1 MSPAIVTLTAM
12 QAMAVEIIIKQ
23 ALDGLARFEMI
34 KNYSDEQCQ
43 ILIDHAVETKDSLD
57 ARMARH

>member
-1 MSPAIVTLTAM
+1 MAVITLTAM
-12 QAMAVEIIIKQ
+12 HAMAIEVVIKQ
-23 ALDGLARFEMI
+23 ALDALARYEMI

-43 ILIDHAVETKDSLD
+43 ILIDAAVETKDALD